1 MTDVH
6 THILPCVDDGSPSL
20 EISLAML
27 KKEIEN
33 GADKIILTPH
43 LRGDFK
49 TPISGIV
56 AAFDRFR
63 SEAEAA
69 GLSAKL
75 YLGQELYYDADLLSK
90 LKNGDALTLAG
101 SRYVL
106 LELPFHEGT
115 DAPEV
120 VYKFIREGFI
130 PVIAHIE
137 RYPYISLDDAYD
149 ISEMGGLIQINAD
162 SLCEKSLG
170 FMHKT
175 AIRFFKEGLADL
187 VASDIHSFRKND
199 FARAY
204 SFVKKKFGA
213 RVAEKVFVANAEKI
227 LKDGRN
233 NQNDK

>member
-6 THILPCVDDGSPSL
+6 THVLPCVDDGSPSL

-27 KKEIEN
+27 KKEIKN

-49 TPISGIV
+49 TPTSELL
-56 AAFDRFR
+56 AAFGRFI
-63 SEAEAA
+63 SEAEAV
-69 GLSAKL
+69 GLTAEL
-75 YLGQELYYDADLLSK
+75 YLGQELYYDANLLSK

-115 DAPEV
+115 DVTEV
-120 VYKFIREGFI
+120 VYKFIKEGYI

-137 RYPYISLDDAYD
+137 RYPYLSLDDAYD
-149 ISEMGGLIQINAD
+149 ISELGGLIQVNAD

-175 AIRFFKEGLADL
+175 AIKLFKEDLVDL

-199 FARAY
+199 FRKAY

-213 RVAEKVFVANAEKI
+213 SVAERVFVTNAEKI
-227 LKDGRN
+227 LADGR
-233 NQNDK
+233 DK